1 MQLNPVYLYSNKI
14 DVFTNALDSWVGG
27 YRKVY
32 QRNLKIFRSVDNRID
47 LQVRNG
53 EERAVEIL
61 PDQHIVFSL
70 IAHGTQELLLQKDC
84 FYPND
89 SSANKG
95 RASVTITET
104 ELLDL
109 EPGFYQ
115 YSLHVE
121 TRVDINDDEYQVV
134 SSYPLYSDSQYGV
147 LGTLEISG
155 DIAGRLQDSIVV
167 KEFAKL
173 VDYTETGVN
182 NGAFYHSS
190 IIDANPRLITP
201 NTLHTFQFYATNYT
215 GTIVIQGSL
224 DDGATPNKWVDITTV
239 DLTLETYKNIT
250 GKWNFFRIKHT
261 PITGTLDSILY
272 R

>member
-14 DVFTNALDSWVGG
+14 DVFTNALDSCVGG

-47 LQVRNG
+47 LQVKNG

-61 PDQHIVFSL
+61 QDQHIVFNL

-89 SSANKG
+89 SSSNRG
-95 RASVTITET
+95 RASVNITEL

-121 TRVDINDDEYQVV
+121 TRADINVDEYRVL
-134 SSYPLYSDSQYGV
+134 SSYPLYSDTQYGV
-147 LGTLEISG
+147 LGTIEVSG
-155 DIAGRLQDSIVV
+155 DVAGKLQESVLI

-173 VDYTETGVN
+173 VDYAETGFN
-182 NGAFYHSS
+182 NRSFYHSS
-190 IIDANPRLITP
+190 IIDAQPKLITP
-201 NTLHTFQFYATNYT
+201 NTLHTFQFYARNYT
-215 GTIVIQGSL
+215 GSIIIQGSL
-224 DDGATPNKWVDITTV
+224 DDGATPKNWVDITSI
-239 DLTLETYKNIT
+239 DLDLQTYKNIT